1 MKLDDLV
8 TSDYL
13 KEADVTPPIRVTIK
27 SSEPKNMAKPNQ
39 PPQVKCVLA
48 FNEIEKK
55 LVCNV
60 TNFKAIAKKTGKAD
74 SDDWV
79 GETIDLWF
87 NPDIE
92 FGGDIVGGIRLM
104 TAQPQAPVV
113 PTQVPP
119 VNDDDIPF

>member
-1 MKLDDLV
+1 MPNLND
-8 TSDYL
+8 
-13 KEADVTPPIRVTIK
+13 IK
-27 SSEPKNMAKPNQ
+27 DS
-39 PPQVKCVLA
+39 
-48 FNEIEKK
+48 NEIEKK

-60 TNFKAIAKKTGKAD
+60 TNFKAIAKKTGKPD

-119 VNDDDIPF
+119 VQDTDIPF

>member
-27 SSEPKNMAKPNQ
+27 STEAKNMAKAGQ
-39 PPQVKCVLA
+39 PPQIKCVVA
-48 FNEIEKK
+48 FEEVEKK

-60 TNFKAIAKKTGKAD
+60 TNFKAIVKKTGEAD
-74 SDDWV
+74 SENWA
-79 GETIDLWF
+79 GKQIDLWF

-104 TAQPQAPVV
+104 TPQPTAPVV
-113 PTQVPP
+113 PTQAPAE
-119 VNDDDIPF
+119 DEAPF